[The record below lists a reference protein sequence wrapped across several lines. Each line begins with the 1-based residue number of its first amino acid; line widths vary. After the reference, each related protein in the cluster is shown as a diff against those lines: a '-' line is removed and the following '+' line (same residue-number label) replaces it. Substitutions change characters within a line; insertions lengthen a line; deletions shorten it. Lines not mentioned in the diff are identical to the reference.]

1 MAHSNESGSSDIPS
15 FRSRLS
21 FFEGQTDSSCNPNPT
36 RRQRPERTLS
46 KLFCDS
52 SLNETET
59 NIPGSTSVTSLNS
72 RRGTEQVRL
81 KISGG
86 VEESRADEEDKNQD
100 NGGGGED
107 MLKSLLALALLK
119 GAVDSASRTKSM

>member
-21 FFEGQTDSSCNPNPT
+21 FFEGQTNSSYNPNT
-36 RRQRPERTLS
+36 RRPQSERTLS
-46 KLFCDS
+46 ELLSAS

-59 NIPGSTSVTSLNS
+59 NIPLSKSVTSLNP

-81 KISGG
+81 NISSG
-86 VEESRADEEDKNQD
+86 VEESRVDEEDKNQD

-107 MLKSLLALALLK
+107 VLNSLFTLALLK
-119 GAVDSASRTKSM
+119 GAVDSASKTKSM

>member
-21 FFEGQTDSSCNPNPT
+21 FFEGQTNSSYNPNI
-36 RRQRPERTLS
+36 RRPQSERTLS
-46 KLFCDS
+46 ELLSAS

-59 NIPGSTSVTSLNS
+59 NIPLSKSVTSLNP

-81 KISGG
+81 NISSG
-86 VEESRADEEDKNQD
+86 VEESRVDEEDKNQD

-107 MLKSLLALALLK
+107 VLNSLFTLALLK
-119 GAVDSASRTKSM
+119 GAVDSASKTKSM

>member
-21 FFEGQTDSSCNPNPT
+21 FFEGQTNSSYNPNT
-36 RRQRPERTLS
+36 RRPQSERTLS
-46 KLFCDS
+46 ELLSAS
-52 SLNETET
+52 SLNETEA
-59 NIPGSTSVTSLNS
+59 NKPRSTSVTSLNP

-81 KISGG
+81 NISSG
-86 VEESRADEEDKNQD
+86 VEESRVDEEDKNQD

-107 MLKSLLALALLK
+107 VLNSLFTLALLK
-119 GAVDSASRTKSM
+119 GAVDSASKTKSM